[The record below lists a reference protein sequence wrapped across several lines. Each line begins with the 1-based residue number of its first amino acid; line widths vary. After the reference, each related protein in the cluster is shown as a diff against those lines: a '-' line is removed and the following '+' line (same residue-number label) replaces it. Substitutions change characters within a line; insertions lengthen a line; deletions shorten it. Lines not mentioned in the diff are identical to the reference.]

1 MKIINQP
8 FHKRYPKIIVGIAI
22 LSLVIFIMSFVAK
35 DNDGTEA
42 NNNIEEITS
51 VSIVDGKY
59 KIDTNRAVANWNK
72 EKLIAT
78 LETENLIEK
87 KTVEEIPD
95 FIKTFLNNI
104 STNQTFDIANP
115 DEEWREDSWING
127 FNNEQKTIVHA
138 TSSLAKPFPPRQLIY
153 CGIGKNMALISYYI
167 GGIKKTQSN
176 MMIKF
181 ENDKIVNLWFDYYY
195 SQFGYSLGGTTD
207 FVTSKNDIIKY
218 IRSTN
223 SGGC

>member
-1 MKIINQP
+1 METTYQIFI
-8 FHKRYPKIIVGIAI
+8 KRYPKIAVGIF
-22 LSLVIFIMSFVAK
+22 IFALITCIMSFVVT
-35 DNDGTEA
+35 NTEMDY
-42 NNNIEEITS
+42 EVDEMTS
-51 VSIVDGKY
+51 VSIVNEIY
-59 KIDTNRAVANWNK
+59 KIDTNMAVTNWNK
-72 EKLIAT
+72 EKLMTI
-78 LETENLIEK
+78 LETENLVDK

-104 STNQTFDIANP
+104 STNQTFDMANP
-115 DEEWREDSWING
+115 DEEWREGSWING

-138 TSSLAKPFPPRQLIY
+138 TSSVAKPFPSRQLIY

-181 ENDKIVNLWFDYYY
+181 ENDKIIGLWFDYYY

-207 FVTSKNDIIKY
+207 FVTTKTDIISY
-218 IRSTN
+218 IKNTN